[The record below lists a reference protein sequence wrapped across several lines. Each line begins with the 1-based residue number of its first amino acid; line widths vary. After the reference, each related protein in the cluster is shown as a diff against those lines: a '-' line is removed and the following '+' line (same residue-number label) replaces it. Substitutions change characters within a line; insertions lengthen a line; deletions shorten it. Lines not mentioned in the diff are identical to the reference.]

1 MPDVTELL
9 REEVPE
15 VVLPLRVVEVELL
28 LPVPALRAEVP
39 DVAELLRD
47 VAVEPVFVAGAL
59 TAPPAWRCVSVRS
72 WPALRTVTP
81 EPLAVS

>member
-1 MPDVTELL
+1 M
-9 REEVPE
+9 PE

-39 DVAELLRD
+39 EVVLPLRVVEVELLPVLRD

-59 TAPPAWRCVSVRS
+59 A
-72 WPALRTVTP
+72 TP
-81 EPLAVS
+81 D